1 MAMTSCIV
9 FFAIK
14 YASQFELDSVESSNE
29 KDEDFNLNIKVY
41 DGSWAEYSKKEDC
54 IIST

>member
-1 MAMTSCIV
+1 MTSCIV